1 LHPPKFKAGFSAMR
15 KATSIELADDLDAF
29 VNRKVSEGEYEN
41 RKDVVEAGLRLLL
54 EQDEELEAIRQALIE
69 GEESGEAEDFDL
81 DNFLSR
87 MHEKYV
93 AKS

>member
-1 LHPPKFKAGFSAMR
+1 MR

-69 GEESGEAEDFDL
+69 GEESGEAEEFDF